1 MREPSSSEMPL
12 KENPTTIETTIPLD
26 NAESCRRKY
35 NSLRE
40 AQKLHKLN
48 DINYRL
54 EILKKLLVLWD
65 KYAEEVALSNYLDLG
80 ITESGN
86 TISNYCII
94 KNEILYAINNLKDW
108 VKPRYV
114 DVPLFLA
121 TSNCYVKP
129 EPYGLVL
136 IFSAWNCNFLTLLVP
151 LVQAI
156 AAGNCVIAKPASTAK
171 ETCKV
176 CLKILNELPHDVVY
190 GCAGKPDVYT
200 ELLSQR
206 WDLIIFTG
214 SAAKGKLIA
223 EKAAPNLTPTIL
235 ELGGQNPVIVEK
247 SADLKL
253 AAYNIVFG
261 RHMFTGQACIA
272 PEYIMVDKTI
282 KDKLIVELKNTFDT
296 FYTKNPEK
304 SPELG
309 IIVNSHY
316 AERIKGLVENPGE
329 GAQLLYGDL
338 SKINLEK
345 KFIPPFLFGFD
356 NFEQMKKSK
365 LAEAEIFGPVLY
377 LCPYDRIEEAI
388 NYMNGREKP
397 LSGYLFTKD
406 NSIKELV
413 RDNTSSGCLDINDT
427 LVHFSSPYLPFGGV
441 GNSGMSAYHGK
452 WGFDNMSHLKP
463 VVDQANILFPFR
475 YPPYSKSS
483 LKLMRY
489 LIPHQYNRRHAI
501 RCCFM
506 LILIVVFLIFVL
518 PKFLCK
524 K

>member
-1 MREPSSSEMPL
+1 MSESSPERPL
-12 KENPTTIETTIPLD
+12 KQSTIETDIPID

-40 AQKLHKLN
+40 SLKQRKLN
-48 DINYRL
+48 NIEYRL
-54 EILKKLLVLWD
+54 EILNKLLNLWE
-65 KYAEEVALSNYLDLG
+65 KYKEEVALSNYLDLG
-80 ITESGN
+80 LSEAN
-86 TISNYCII
+86 HTISNYCVVR
-94 KNEILYAINNLKDW
+94 NEIVHAIQNLKNW
-108 VKPRYV
+108 VKPRPT
-114 DVPLFLA
+114 DTTMALST
-121 TSNCYVKP
+121 TSCYVKP

-136 IFSAWNCNFLTLLVP
+136 IFSAWNCNYLTLLVP

-156 AAGNCVIAKPASTAK
+156 AAGNLVIGKPASTSP

-176 CLKILNELPHDVVY
+176 CLKILNELPHDVVF

-200 ELLSQR
+200 ELLKQR

-223 EKAAPNLTPTIL
+223 QAAAPNLTPTIL

-247 SADLKL
+247 SADLKVS
-253 AAYNIVFG
+253 AYNIVYG

-282 KDKLIVELKNTFDT
+282 KDDLIRELKNVLEL

-304 SPELG
+304 SPDLG
-309 IIVNSHY
+309 CIINKNY
-316 AERIKGLVENPGE
+316 GDRIKKLVENPGQ

-345 KFIPPFLFGFD
+345 RFIPSFLFGFD
-356 NFEQMKKSK
+356 NFEQMGKSE
-365 LAEAEIFGPVLY
+365 LAKAEIFGPVLY
-377 LCPYDRIEEAI
+377 LCPYDNIEEAVNYI
-388 NYMNGREKP
+388 NSREKP
-397 LSGYLFTKD
+397 LSAYLFTKD
-406 NSIKELV
+406 NKIKEFV

-427 LVHFSSPYLPFGGV
+427 LVHFSSPHLPFGGV

-463 VVDQANILFPFR
+463 VLDQTSLVLKFR
-475 YPPYSKSS
+475 YPPYSKTSVNL
-483 LKLMRY
+483 LKTL
-489 LIPHQYNRRHAI
+489 
-501 RCCFM
+501 
-506 LILIVVFLIFVL
+506 FLISYSRGQVIKFVIFIILVLFFILFIL
-518 PKFLCK
+518 PKFLR
-524 K
+524 

>member
-1 MREPSSSEMPL
+1 MKESSSQMPL
-12 KENPTTIETTIPLD
+12 KGNTIETDIPID
-26 NAESCRRKY
+26 TAESCRRKY
-35 NSLRE
+35 NALRE
-40 AQKLHKLN
+40 AQKQHKLN

-54 EILKKLLVLWD
+54 EILNKLLMLWD
-65 KYAEEVALSNYLDLG
+65 KYADEVSLSNYLDLG
-80 ITESGN
+80 ITEAGN
-86 TISNYCII
+86 TISNYCIVRS
-94 KNEILYAINNLKDW
+94 EIVHAIRNLKCW

-114 DVPLFLA
+114 DTPLFLA
-121 TSNCYVKP
+121 TSCCYVKP

-136 IFSAWNCNFLTLLVP
+136 IFSAWNCNFLTLLIP

-156 AAGNCVIAKPASTAK
+156 AAGNCVLAKPASTAK

-200 ELLSQR
+200 ELLKQR
-206 WDLIIFTG
+206 WDLIVFTG
-214 SAAKGKLIA
+214 SATKGKIIA
-223 EKAAPNLTPTIL
+223 AAAAPYLTPTIL

-253 AAYNIVFG
+253 SAYNIVYG

-282 KDKLIVELKNTFDT
+282 KDKLIVELKKTFET

-309 IIVNSHY
+309 VMVNNHY
-316 AERIKGLVENPGE
+316 AERIKGLVEDPGT
-329 GAQLLYGDL
+329 GAQLLYGDI

-345 KFIPPFLFGFD
+345 RFIPPFLFGFD
-356 NFEQMKKSK
+356 NFEQMGKSN
-365 LAEAEIFGPVLY
+365 LAKAEIFGPVLY
-377 LCPYDRIEEAI
+377 LCPYDKIEEAI
-388 NYMNGREKP
+388 DYMNNREKP
-397 LSGYLFTKD
+397 LSAYLFTKD
-406 NSIKELV
+406 KKIKEYV
-413 RDNTSSGCLDINDT
+413 RDNTFSGCLDINDT

-441 GNSGMSAYHGK
+441 GNSGMSSYHGK

-463 VVDQANILFPFR
+463 IVDQASLLVPLR
-475 YPPYSKSS
+475 YPPYSKSALNL
-483 LKLMRY
+483 LKKV
-489 LIPHQYNRRHAI
+489 IPFKYNRRQVI
-501 RCCFM
+501 TFFM
-506 LILIVVFLIFVL
+506 CIIILILSLIYAL
-518 PKFLCK
+518 PRYICK

>member
-1 MREPSSSEMPL
+1 MQESSSNTPL
-12 KENPTTIETTIPLD
+12 KGNANTIETDIPLD
-26 NAESCRRKY
+26 TAESCKRKY

-40 AQKLHKLN
+40 AQKHHKLN

-54 EILKKLLVLWD
+54 EILKKLLNLWD
-65 KYAEEVALSNYLDLG
+65 KYADEVALSNYLDLG
-80 ITESGN
+80 ITEAGN
-86 TISNYCII
+86 TISNYCIV
-94 KNEILYAINNLKDW
+94 KSEILYAINNLKCW
-108 VKPRYV
+108 VKPRCV
-114 DVPLFLA
+114 DTPLFLA
-121 TSNCYVKP
+121 TSSCYVKP

-190 GCAGKPDVYT
+190 GCAGKPEVYT
-200 ELLSQR
+200 ELLKQR
-206 WDLIIFTG
+206 WDLIVFTG
-214 SAAKGKLIA
+214 SAAKGKIIA
-223 EKAAPNLTPTIL
+223 AAAAPNLTPTIL

-247 SADLKL
+247 TADLKL
-253 AAYNIVFG
+253 TAYNIVYG

-272 PEYIMVDKTI
+272 PEYIMVDRTI
-282 KDKLIVELKNTFDT
+282 KDKLIVELKNTFET
-296 FYTKNPEK
+296 FYTKNPET

-309 IIVNSHY
+309 VIVNNHY
-316 AERIKGLVENPGE
+316 AERIKGLVENPGQ

-345 KFIPPFLFGFD
+345 RFIPPFLFGFD
-356 NFEQMKKSK
+356 NFEQMGKSN
-365 LAEAEIFGPVLY
+365 LAAAEIFGPVLY
-377 LCPYDRIEEAI
+377 LCPYDKIEEAI
-388 NYMNGREKP
+388 DYMNGREKP
-397 LSGYLFTKD
+397 LSAYLFTKD
-406 NSIKELV
+406 KKIKEYV

-427 LVHFSSPYLPFGGV
+427 LVHFSSPFLPFGGV

-463 VVDQANILFPFR
+463 VVDQANMLFSFR
-475 YPPYSKSS
+475 YPPYSKNA
-483 LKLMRY
+483 LKFLRFIIPFKY
-489 LIPHQYNRRHAI
+489 GRGQLIKRI
-501 RCCFM
+501 LC
-506 LILIVVFLIFVL
+506 LIMIILFIFCVL
-518 PKFLCK
+518 PKFCCK